1 MPSYWL
7 LKTEP
12 DDYSFEQLVS
22 DRRTIWDGVA
32 NNLAQQHMR
41 AMQKGDRVLIYH
53 TGKER
58 SVVGIAEV
66 TRKPFPDPTSEN
78 PKHVAVEIK
87 SIRKLP
93 YPVKLADIKNNRT
106 FDDFELVTITRLSAM
121 PVKPLY
127 WKTITGMGGL

>member
-1 MPSYWL
+1 MPAYWL

-12 DDYSFEQLVS
+12 DEYSFEQLVS

-32 NNLAQQHMR
+32 NNLAQKHMR
-41 AMQKGDRVLIYH
+41 AMQKGDRVMIYH

-66 TRKPFPDPTSEN
+66 SRKPFPDPVSEN
-78 PKHVAVEIK
+78 PNHVAVEIK
-87 SIRKLP
+87 SVRKLP
-93 YPVKLADIKNNRT
+93 VPVKLSDIRNNRT
-106 FDDFELVTITRLSAM
+106 FDDFELVINSRLSVM
-121 PVKPLY
+121 SVKPLY